1 MSRQDL
7 KTLLEK
13 RQKEWASSQFKNNVV
28 APPCPYA
35 QSVKVDFLAVL
46 KRNAGGGK

>member
-1 MSRQDL
+1 MSRADL
-7 KTLLEK
+7 KALLEK
-13 RQKEWASSQFKNNVV
+13 RQKEWASSRFKNNVT

-35 QSVKVDFLAVL
+35 KSVKVDFLEVL

>member
-7 KTLLEK
+7 KVLLEK
-13 RQKEWASSQFKNNVV
+13 RQKEWASSRFKNNVT

-35 QSVKVDFLAVL
+35 QRVKVDFWEVL
-46 KRNAGGGK
+46 KRNVGSEK